1 MTFLFEKTK
10 CKLGKIDVFNVFF
23 FIIIVHCVH
32 RAFVDA
38 GLFLVAN
45 KKRWH
50 ELKTPRYRITFN
62 MGKFQNKIIF
72 VNPNSIVY
80 FHFNYN
86 GVFFLYFGVKKKKK
100 SVKNHD

>member
-1 MTFLFEKTK
+1 MGDSIRFFLGTFLSPLDILKCTNYLFTKNLMTFLFEKTK

-45 KKRWH
+45 KKR
-50 ELKTPRYRITFN
+50 
-62 MGKFQNKIIF
+62 
-72 VNPNSIVY
+72 
-80 FHFNYN
+80 
-86 GVFFLYFGVKKKKK
+86 
-100 SVKNHD
+100 